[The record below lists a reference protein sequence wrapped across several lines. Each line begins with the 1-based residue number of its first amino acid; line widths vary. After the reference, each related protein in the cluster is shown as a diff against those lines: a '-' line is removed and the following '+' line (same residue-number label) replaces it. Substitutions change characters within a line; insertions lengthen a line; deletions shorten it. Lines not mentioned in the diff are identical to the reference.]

1 MTNLITLTTD
11 FGLTDGFVGVI
22 KGVILSINPQAQCVD
37 ITHDIARQNVQQG
50 AFVLANS
57 VPFFPQ
63 AAIHV
68 CVVDP
73 GVGSARRP
81 IAVQMGES
89 VFVGP
94 DNGVLSLA
102 IGAQQAHTP
111 DPQPRA
117 FHLNK
122 PRFWLPRISTTFHGR
137 DIFSPSAAHLSLGV
151 PLQDMGDP
159 IDDWVSIA
167 PSKPTRRRDGSL
179 LGHVVYIDRFGNI
192 VSDITEDALKE
203 FGTRALSV
211 EIAGRE
217 IHGLV
222 QTYSDVEPEEF
233 AALIGSPWKLEIAQR
248 EASAAEALGVC
259 VGDEVVV
266 RHSREE

>member
-11 FGLTDGFVGVI
+11 FGLTDGFVGVM

-37 ITHDIARQNVQQG
+37 ITHDVARHDVRQG
-50 AFVLANS
+50 AFLLANS

-81 IAVQMGES
+81 IAVQMGET

-102 IGAQQAHTP
+102 IGALQARLP
-111 DPQPRA
+111 ASQPRA
-117 FHLNK
+117 FQLNK
-122 PRFWLPRISTTFHGR
+122 PGFWLPRISTTFHGR
-137 DIFSPSAAHLSLGV
+137 DIFSPSAAHLSLGAA
-151 PLQDMGDP
+151 LEELGEP
-159 IDDWVSIA
+159 IDEWISLA
-167 PSKPTRRRDGSL
+167 PSTPVRRKDGSL
-179 LGHVVYIDRFGNI
+179 LGHVIYIDRYGNI
-192 VSDITEDALKE
+192 VSDITEEALKE
-203 FGTRALSV
+203 FGTRALNV
-211 EIAGRE
+211 EISGRE
-217 IHGLV
+217 IRGLV

-248 EASAAEALGVC
+248 EANAAEALGVC
-259 VGDEVVV
+259 VGDEVIV